1 MTDRQISC
9 FLEVCKEMNFTKA
22 AEKLFIPQPAVS
34 RYIAALEKELDVQLF
49 VRESSRSIRL
59 TEHGKTFYN
68 MFNRFSSEFNTA
80 MQEIHSKL
88 KPLRFGYNSGWNVS
102 SFLPHVIDQCKT
114 EYPEFRI
121 SIDCLRFEGLSQA
134 LLDGKLDAIMS
145 IEDYNQNYSGLEYD
159 RIYEVPRYIFFSRP
173 QDHFT
178 DREILCSLPFCS

>member
-59 TEHGKTFYN
+59 TEHGKSFYN

-121 SIDCLRFEGLSQA
+121 SIDCLRF
-134 LLDGKLDAIMS
+134 
-145 IEDYNQNYSGLEYD
+145 
-159 RIYEVPRYIFFSRP
+159 
-173 QDHFT
+173 
-178 DREILCSLPFCS
+178 